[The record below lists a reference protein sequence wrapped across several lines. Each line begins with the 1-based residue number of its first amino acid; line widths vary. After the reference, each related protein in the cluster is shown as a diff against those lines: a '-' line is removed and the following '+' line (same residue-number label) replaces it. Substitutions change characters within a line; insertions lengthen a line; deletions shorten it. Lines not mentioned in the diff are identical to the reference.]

1 MNMRVT
7 VKVEGLREVQEALR
21 GFSDRRV
28 AAAMATAL
36 TRTALAVRDA
46 EQAEMRDS
54 FDRPTPFTL
63 NSLFVK
69 PATALVL
76 QADVFLKDNVSGSRP
91 ASSWLQWQIGG
102 GLRTLKAFE
111 RLLISGGYMR
121 ADDRAVPGRAA
132 RLDSYGNL
140 SKGQIV
146 QILGQLRLDSST
158 GSTRSLPRVQADDNA
173 KTKRDKLNRIRRSL
187 GRAGGRYVALPNGT
201 RTLLPGI
208 YLNEGRDFGAKIGYG
223 ASRRLRP
230 VLIFVSK
237 AEYEPERFDF
247 YGVSRRVVER
257 TLQAQLER
265 AIGESAGRLANRTA
279 K

>member
-28 AAAMATAL
+28 ANALATAL
-36 TRTALAVRDA
+36 TRTAVAVREA
-46 EQAEMRDS
+46 EQAEMRDA

-63 NSLFVK
+63 GSLFVK
-69 PATALVL
+69 PATAIAP
-76 QADVFLKDNVSGSRP
+76 QAEVGIKDNVGGARP
-91 ASSWLQWQIGG
+91 ATSWLRWQIGG
-102 GLRTLKAFE
+102 GQRTLKAFE
-111 RLLISGGYMR
+111 RLLIGGGYMR
-121 ADDRAVPGRAA
+121 NSDRAVPGLAA
-132 RLDSYGNL
+132 RLDAYGNL

-158 GSTRSLPRVQADDNA
+158 GSTRSLPKIAAGDNA
-173 KTKRDKLNRIRRSL
+173 KTKRDKANRIRRSL

-208 YLNEGRDFGAKIGYG
+208 YLNEGRDFGAKAGYG

-230 VLIFVSK
+230 VIIFVSK
-237 AEYEPERFDF
+237 ANYEAERFDF
-247 YGVSRRVVER
+247 YGVARRTVER
-257 TLQAQLER
+257 NLQAQIER
-265 AIGESAGRLANRTA
+265 AIGEAAGRLADRGA
-279 K
+279 R